1 MIVKP
6 ASNLNKE
13 AWDNYVL
20 SHPDGIAYQLF
31 AWQETV
37 KKAYGFQPLY
47 LMAQSKNQVKGVLPL
62 IYFNIPFKRELISLP
77 YCDAGGPLADDP
89 ATETLL
95 LRQALKI
102 TSSAKMVIR
111 STRSFANLSPEKTLS
126 KQKVRMIL
134 SLPPASDKLLT
145 SLKAKVRSQVNKA
158 DKNGL
163 RSTLGSL
170 NLIND
175 FYSVFSENMRDLGS
189 PVHSIKWIHAVLKCY
204 GNRAHVVVVYMP
216 SGEPAATGIILC
228 HPNIV
233 SIPWASSLRR
243 FNKFNPNMMLY
254 WAFLKYASDNGFP
267 SFDFGRSTI
276 GEGTYNFKKQ
286 WGAQPEPLH
295 WAEIIS
301 DGNNSELKIK
311 QNNSTSS
318 KYPIREYAENLI
330 KTLPVSLST
339 ALGSSTRK
347 FISL

>member
-1 MIVKP
+1 LIVKP

-20 SHPDGIAYQLF
+20 SHPHGIAYQLF
-31 AWQETV
+31 AWQEAV
-37 KKAYGFQPLY
+37 KKAYRFQPLY

-102 TSSAKMVIR
+102 VPSAKMVIR
-111 STRSFANLSPEKTLS
+111 STRPFANLSPEKTFS
-126 KQKVRMIL
+126 TQKIRIIL
-134 SLPPASDKLLT
+134 SLPNSSDKLLT

-189 PVHSIKWIHAVLKCY
+189 PVHSIEWIHAVLKCY
-204 GNRAHVVVVYMP
+204 RNRAHVAVVYMP
-216 SGEPAATGIILC
+216 SGEPAAAGIILC
-228 HPNIV
+228 HPNVV

-243 FNKFNPNMMLY
+243 FNKLNPNMMLY
-254 WAFLKYASDNGFP
+254 WTFLKYASDNGFP

-301 DGNNSELKIK
+301 DRNNSQLKIK
-311 QNNSTSS
+311 QNNATGT
-318 KYPIREYAENLI
+318 KYPIRGYAENII

>member
-1 MIVKP
+1 MIVKTV
-6 ASNLNKE
+6 SNLDKE

-31 AWQETV
+31 AWQEAV
-37 KKAYGFQPLY
+37 KKAYRFQPLY

-77 YCDAGGPLADDP
+77 YCDAGGPLTDDP
-89 ATETLL
+89 DTEIIL

-102 TSSAKMVIR
+102 APSSEMIIR
-111 STRSFANLSPEKTLS
+111 STRPFANLSPEKTLS

-134 SLPPASDKLLT
+134 SLPKSSDNLLT
-145 SLKAKVRSQVNKA
+145 SFKAKVRSQVNKA
-158 DKNGL
+158 YKNEL

-216 SGEPAATGIILC
+216 SGEPAAAGIILC
-228 HPNIV
+228 HPNVV

-243 FNKFNPNMMLY
+243 FNKFNPNMMLLLDL
-254 WAFLKYASDNGFP
+254 FKIC
-267 SFDFGRSTI
+267 FG
-276 GEGTYNFKKQ
+276 
-286 WGAQPEPLH
+286 
-295 WAEIIS
+295 
-301 DGNNSELKIK
+301 
-311 QNNSTSS
+311 
-318 KYPIREYAENLI
+318 
-330 KTLPVSLST
+330 
-339 ALGSSTRK
+339 
-347 FISL
+347 